1 MTLRPISKNLGLA
14 VLLCATLGI
23 SGCKTVSEIYR
34 NENAQRLAVPAHML
48 KRQVEA
54 GPFSIAVFERVRSKG
69 EAATIYIEGDGDVKT
84 MGQKHIVGNVTPDY
98 PLALH
103 LATRDLGDNVIYV
116 ARPCQF
122 EGQEVED
129 GPCSTKKYAGP
140 ERFSFET
147 MEAMNTVLDKLKN
160 NHGFSGF
167 NLVGYDGGGTVATLL
182 AAKRKDVLSLRTV
195 AANLDTDLN
204 SANHK
209 KPEMVGSLNPRD
221 FAKDIATI
229 PQHHFIGEWDKDVQP
244 NLSASFRNAMGP
256 STCTRI
262 STVTE
267 VDHEGGWANRWP
279 SLLAEP
285 LDCNAQ

>member
-1 MTLRPISKNLGLA
+1 MTLRKYSRSFGLMAILCAALGLA
-14 VLLCATLGI
+14 
-23 SGCKTVSEIYR
+23 GCKTVSEIYR
-34 NENAQRLAVPAHML
+34 HEAAQRLAVPANLL

-54 GPFSIAVFERVRSKG
+54 GPFSVAVYERVRSRG
-69 EAATIYIEGDGDVKT
+69 EAATVYIEGDGDVKALGET
-84 MGQKHIVGNVTPDY
+84 TLTGHATPDY

-122 EGQEVED
+122 EAYEVED
-129 GPCSTKKYAGP
+129 GPCATKKYAGP

-160 NHGFSGF
+160 HHGFTGF
-167 NLVGYDGGGTVATLL
+167 NLVGYDGGGTVAALL

-195 AANLDTDLN
+195 AANLDIDLN

-209 KPEMVGSLNPRD
+209 RPEMPGALNPRD
-221 FAKDIATI
+221 FARDIANI
-229 PQHHFIGEWDKDVQP
+229 PQHHFIGEWDREISP
-244 NLSASFRNAMGP
+244 NLSESFRNAMGP
-256 STCTRI
+256 SSCTRI
-262 STVTE
+262 SVVAK

-279 SLLAEP
+279 SLLKEP
-285 LDCNAQ
+285 IDCNVQ